1 MKAVIG
7 TIGESIG
14 TKGEKK
20 FSLDVGILADTRAL
34 ISASSGAG
42 KSWLFR
48 LLAEQIGDK
57 IQTLLID
64 PEGEFPTLREKLD
77 ILIVGENGDIQPDI
91 KSAGL
96 LARKLAESGISA
108 VIDIC
113 ELPGPGDP
121 WDKRR
126 LWVYGFLTGL
136 MSIPKSQYHPMLVC
150 IDEAHNLAPESPLK
164 GGKELSKKYFNLFE
178 SPSVLSRSAIR
189 FMQSAGRK
197 RGIGG
202 LQASQR
208 ISKIDKDSIADC
220 RNIFVGGTNLDIDQ
234 ERAGDMLG
242 MSKKQSL
249 TLRDMVPGEFY
260 CFGPA
265 FSGKGVFRFYA
276 GNVETTHPRAGQRLN
291 VEVPKAS
298 TQIAKIAA
306 QFGDLPKEV
315 EAEVRTLE
323 TLQNEVTRLNRALLE
338 RPRQIVPESVEVR
351 VEVPVLKEDD
361 VSGLATLVFA
371 MNEESKGMMD
381 IAKELS
387 EKASSI
393 TDVIQKFKAMP
404 SPTQRLPINVSY
416 AKALHN
422 YENKSSKNVEDGES
436 ITSPQQKILD
446 AIAWFESIGII
457 EPRQEA
463 VAFVAGYTFGGGAFN
478 NPRSKLNTGGY
489 VAYRGKGISLTEK
502 GRSLAEVPVIELT
515 KEGLQA
521 RVIGVLP
528 NPHQEVLR
536 ALLNL
541 YPHPISKDELS
552 SIVGRRGGAFNNPL
566 SRLRTMGLIEYPER
580 GTVKA
585 RSFLFLE

>member
-7 TIGESIG
+7 VDES
-14 TKGEKK
+14 KKK

-34 ISASSGAG
+34 VSASSGAG

-48 LLAEQIGDK
+48 LLTEQIGDK
-57 IQTLLID
+57 IQTLIID

-113 ELPGPGDP
+113 DLPGPGDP

-202 LQASQR
+202 LLASQR
-208 ISKIDKDSIADC
+208 ISKIDKDSIADA
-220 RNIFVGGTNLDIDQ
+220 RNIFIGGTNLDIDQ

-242 MSKKQSL
+242 MSKKQSVA
-249 TLRDMVPGEFY
+249 LRDLTAGEFY

-265 FSGKGVFRFYA
+265 FTGKGVFRFCA
-276 GNVETTHPRAGQRLN
+276 GQVETTHPKAGQRLN
-291 VEVPKAS
+291 VAVPKAS

-315 EAEVRTLE
+315 EAEVKTLE
-323 TLQNEVTRLNRALLE
+323 TLQNEVTRLNRELQA

-351 VEVPVLKEDD
+351 VEVPVLTDEQVDGLK
-361 VSGLATLVFA
+361 LATFA
-371 MNEESKGMMD
+371 LNGNAGALIDLGERAISQMR
-381 IAKELS
+381 ELH
-387 EKASSI
+387 ETI
-393 TDVIQKFKAMP
+393 NKFKAMP
-404 SPTQRLPINVSY
+404 SPVPRLPALLPPKSIN
-416 AKALHN
+416 LHVL
-422 YENKSSKNVEDGES
+422 KNGERIFAIDKKMDEET
-436 ITSPQQKILD
+436 ITNPQQKILD
-446 AIAWFESIGII
+446 AIAWFESIGIM

-489 VAYRGKGISLTEK
+489 VVYKGKGISLTDK
-502 GRSLAEVPVIELT
+502 GRGLAETPMIELT

-521 RVIGVLP
+521 QVMNVLP
-528 NPHQEVLR
+528 NPHQDVLR

-541 YPHPISKDELS
+541 YPHPVSKDELS
-552 SIVGRRGGAFNNPL
+552 GIVGRRGGAFNNPL
-566 SRLRTMGLIEYPER
+566 SRLRTMGLIDYPER